1 MHIFH
6 ASFYKG
12 FEDPIKITE
21 PKMRGNQ
28 DTITQKKREITIK
41 KITKFKTHF

>member
-12 FEDPIKITE
+12 FEDPIKITK
-21 PKMRGNQ
+21 PKMQGNQ
-28 DTITQKKREITIK
+28 NTITQKKEK
-41 KITKFKTHF
+41 S